1 MNDTIKSVLAII
13 AGFLVGSVIN
23 GGIVAFGP
31 VLIPPPPGVD
41 MSTMES
47 LAETIHLMGPI
58 NFLVPFLAH
67 ALGTLAGASI
77 ACAIETRRRKMVAII
92 MGCLFLMGG
101 IAASVMIP
109 APLWFIVV
117 DLLLAYIP
125 MAWLGL
131 EISDRIKPI
140 NSTIQD

>member
-1 MNDTIKSVLAII
+1 MNDTIKSVLAVV

-58 NFLVPFLAH
+58 NFLVPFMAH
-67 ALGTLAGASI
+67 ALGTLAGASV
-77 ACAIETRRRKMVAII
+77 ACAIETRRRKMIAII
-92 MGCLFLMGG
+92 TGCLFLMGG

-109 APLWFIVV
+109 APLWFIAV

-131 EISDRIKPI
+131 EISHRIKPV
-140 NSTIQD
+140 NSSTQD